1 MEDSPVLF
9 RSKREKWGKRLSQ
22 RQIFIERVGESEIV
36 AWKVRVKESGGM
48 TEREND
54 RVVKW
59 NREMVENM
67 KQEDLEIDNA
77 ADTTRGCVDPAVHFW
92 ASVGQGGTLLS
103 VLTLIKSCRYCEWV
117 TKGLEKLSSQGMS
130 CIYVPIV
137 SLLSHLGLHH
147 TSLLQW
153 S

>member
-54 RVVKW
+54 RVVEW
-59 NREMVENM
+59 IREMVENM

-77 ADTTRGCVDPAVHFW
+77 ADTTRGCVDPAVNFW

-103 VLTLIKSCRYCEWV
+103 VLILIKSCRYCEWV

-130 CIYVPIV
+130 CFYVPIV

-147 TSLLQW
+147 MGLLQW